1 MKILATL
8 DLAPGAPIET
18 VRSQLES
25 EIKGSWALYASGV
38 IREVYATPIATRVV
52 FVLECESQAAAES
65 HLHALPMVA
74 SGLFRIE
81 LIELRPFT
89 NWSRLFS
96 R

>member
-1 MKILATL
+1 MKIIAML
-8 DLAPGAPIET
+8 DLVSGAPTET
-18 VRSQLES
+18 VRAQLES

-52 FVLECESQAAAES
+52 FVLECENEAAAEK
-65 HLHALPMVA
+65 HLQDLPMVA

-81 LIELRPFT
+81 LTELRPFT